1 MTRLLIVDDESL
13 LRQGFMHMT
22 DWETQ
27 GFQIVGEASNGKEA
41 LEIIAQKSPDIVV
54 TDIKMPLMD
63 GVELTKII
71 KEDYPGIQVVILS
84 SYNDF
89 EYVREMLRLGAFDYI
104 LKPKMNFTEL
114 LTVLQK
120 ASLATSQD
128 NNTSKEP
135 AFSDLRDTFF
145 IDLINGNLTLN
156 AIRDNFSKYRI
167 PLEETNL
174 IMLAVI
180 FEPTRI
186 TLKSEE
192 RQLLINTIN
201 HTIDPAFNPISF
213 FYNSNVA
220 VTIFNCSLTSDGSI
234 IGQICDDIITTVK
247 IQTANDSQI
256 LISQQFNG
264 YSRIAELFQELFAKL
279 SFCFYF
285 PKGRYQS
292 VTHFETTSD
301 YIAFDLRALNT
312 LVDRFNFNK
321 LHYTVTH
328 WVEDQI
334 SRKNYIEPYILKKF
348 FSEVCY
354 LIIYKCLEIGLDW
367 EDVNEKN
374 LNASKKSKTPP
385 TIKA

>member
-1 MTRLLIVDDESL
+1 M
-13 LRQGFMHMT
+13 
-22 DWETQ
+22 
-27 GFQIVGEASNGKEA
+27 
-41 LEIIAQKSPDIVV
+41 
-54 TDIKMPLMD
+54 
-63 GVELTKII
+63 
-71 KEDYPGIQVVILS
+71 
-84 SYNDF
+84 
-89 EYVREMLRLGAFDYI
+89 
-104 LKPKMNFTEL
+104 
-114 LTVLQK
+114 
-120 ASLATSQD
+120 
-128 NNTSKEP
+128 
-135 AFSDLRDTFF
+135 
-145 IDLINGNLTLN
+145 
-156 AIRDNFSKYRI
+156 
-167 PLEETNL
+167 
-174 IMLAVI
+174 
-180 FEPTRI
+180 
-186 TLKSEE
+186 
-192 RQLLINTIN
+192 
-201 HTIDPAFNPISF
+201 
-213 FYNSNVA
+213 
-220 VTIFNCSLTSDGSI
+220 
-234 IGQICDDIITTVK
+234 
-247 IQTANDSQI
+247 
-256 LISQQFNG
+256 
-264 YSRIAELFQELFAKL
+264 

>member
-114 LTVLQK
+114 LTVLHK

-213 FYNSNVA
+213 FLQ
-220 VTIFNCSLTSDGSI
+220 FQCS
-234 IGQICDDIITTVK
+234 
-247 IQTANDSQI
+247 
-256 LISQQFNG
+256 
-264 YSRIAELFQELFAKL
+264 
-279 SFCFYF
+279 
-285 PKGRYQS
+285 RY
-292 VTHFETTSD
+292 HF
-301 YIAFDLRALNT
+301 
-312 LVDRFNFNK
+312 
-321 LHYTVTH
+321 
-328 WVEDQI
+328 
-334 SRKNYIEPYILKKF
+334 
-348 FSEVCY
+348 
-354 LIIYKCLEIGLDW
+354 
-367 EDVNEKN
+367 
-374 LNASKKSKTPP
+374 
-385 TIKA
+385 